1 MCTTVCV
8 GGVPCI
14 LSTGCGNMKNVAS
27 ITSQSS
33 HYLNE
38 SQLMIKEVVEKQNL
52 QTTNLGFIFSMMTLS
67 QIY

>member
-1 MCTTVCV
+1 
-8 GGVPCI
+8 
-14 LSTGCGNMKNVAS
+14 MKNVAS